1 MRSMWWLE
9 TCDQCFHLISVLS
22 LLFLFSDRD
31 EDCQVLWFYHR
42 FVMWSTNVS
51 WPKLMICVY
60 TTYMPVELHPETSW
74 LASSW
79 TSCWLVEQMRTHC
92 HSLTYTSLW
101 GGSLRTRACGE
112 VRTLASHALCSQV
125 PVHSSNLRCQP
136 LPLIRRQQQIR
147 RSCWTLSVANI
158 PMRSGNLLFLCFPHR
173 PICALPQLTDSE
185 FDLAVR
191 FVLLSEESNKAR
203 KALSISIWSPEVH
216 ALDKSSCALVLDTI

>member
-1 MRSMWWLE
+1 MWWLE

-22 LLFLFSDRD
+22 LLFLLSDQD
-31 EDCQVLWFYHR
+31 EDCRVLWSYHH

-51 WPKLMICVY
+51 WPRRMIRVY
-60 TTYMPVELHPETSW
+60 APYMPVELHLETSW
-74 LASSW
+74 PASSW
-79 TSCWLVEQMRTHC
+79 TSCWLVEQMRTHSHIRAC
-92 HSLTYTSLW
+92 GAVTYVV
-101 GGSLRTRACGE
+101 RTRACGE

-147 RSCWTLSVANI
+147 WSCWTLSVANI
-158 PMRSGNLLFLCFPHR
+158 PMKSGNLLFLCFPHR
-173 PICALPQLTDSE
+173 PIRALPQLTDSE

-191 FVLLSEESNKAR
+191 FVLFSEESNKAR

-216 ALDKSSCALVLDTI
+216 ALDKSPCAFVLDTI